1 VSHKLL
7 IVVSALV
14 LLGGAPVG
22 ASYVVSGVPA
32 SLRLFAAELRR
43 DLAEARSA
51 NAGSLMVAQSTDKN
65 PLASVKSL
73 KCRFPVYTVGSWKNG
88 EPKAEVRQAQE
99 FSLEIDEID
108 TDGGVARVS
117 GTAGPT
123 HVTALLT
130 LSSLHFMERT
140 VTGTLTI
147 TTVFASEGAPRKYR
161 AVHSRHDYLP
171 MSLPGFVSEP
181 SVSQNYGECEVP
193 ASPAR

>member
-1 VSHKLL
+1 MKQVFGFVVAL
-7 IVVSALV
+7 I
-14 LLGGAPVG
+14 LLGRAPAG
-22 ASYVVSGVPA
+22 PSYVVSGSPPP
-32 SLRLFAAELRR
+32 LRLFAAELRR

-51 NAGSLMVAQSTDKN
+51 KVGSRTVAQTTDKN

-99 FSLEIDEID
+99 FSLDIDEID

-117 GTAGPT
+117 GTSGPT

-130 LSSLHFMERT
+130 ISSLHFMERT

-147 TTVFASEGAPRKYR
+147 TTVFASETAPGKYR

-181 SVSQNYGECEVP
+181 SVSQNYGECQAPAVP
-193 ASPAR
+193 PR

>member
-1 VSHKLL
+1 MKQVFSFVL
-7 IVVSALV
+7 ALV
-14 LLGGAPVG
+14 LLGRAP
-22 ASYVVSGVPA
+22 
-32 SLRLFAAELRR
+32 
-43 DLAEARSA
+43 
-51 NAGSLMVAQSTDKN
+51 AGSRAVAQTTDKN

-117 GTAGPT
+117 GTSGPT

-130 LSSLHFMERT
+130 ISSLHFMERT

-147 TTVFASEGAPRKYR
+147 TTVFASETAPRKYR

-193 ASPAR
+193 APR

>member
-1 VSHKLL
+1 VRAEQQKGGGLSQRLL
-7 IVVSALV
+7 IVVSALA
-14 LLGGAPVG
+14 LFSGGPSG
-22 ASYVVSGVPA
+22 PSYVVSGF
-32 SLRLFAAELRR
+32 SRT
-43 DLAEARSA
+43 
-51 NAGSLMVAQSTDKN
+51 VAQTTDKN

-99 FSLEIDEID
+99 FSLDIDEID

-117 GTAGPT
+117 GTSGPT

-130 LSSLHFMERT
+130 ISSLHFMERT

-147 TTVFASEGAPRKYR
+147 TTVFASETVPRKYR

-193 ASPAR
+193 APQPR